1 MLPNRLFR
9 YSGNRWEKIE
19 DSVRMTMSQT
29 DTRNTQKSGFVNNT
43 NTAQIAGE
51 TVKERQSLSKA
62 LRAKTDSV

>member
-1 MLPNRLFR
+1 
-9 YSGNRWEKIE
+9 
-19 DSVRMTMSQT
+19 MSQT

-51 TVKERQSLSKA
+51 TIKERQSLSKA